1 MMTHLF
7 VDDMLI
13 TRNHSFEIENLKD
26 KMNFEFNMI
35 DLDKISY
42 FLGMKFLKDKKGM
55 VMHKNKHAREL
66 LDRYLYN
73 NTLDIFYVVSIIR
86 NFMS

>member
-1 MMTHLF
+1 MTHLF

-26 KMNFEFNMI
+26 KMNFEFDMI

-42 FLGMKFLKDKKGM
+42 FLGIKFLKDKKGM
-55 VMHKNKHAREL
+55 VMHKNKYAREL
-66 LDRYLYN
+66 LNRYLCN

-86 NFMS
+86 NFTS